1 MLTGLQAG
9 CAHNHSKIVS
19 PTSMATSEHTQLA
32 KVVFISSWIRAVQGD
47 ASASLK
53 DDPCTCTL
61 INQLDTR
68 RPISPTSHSKSTTL
82 GTLGNNYQ

>member
-1 MLTGLQAG
+1 MLTGLQTG

-19 PTSMATSEHTQLA
+19 PTSMATSKHAQLA
-32 KVVFISSWIRAVQGD
+32 KVVFILFWIRA
-47 ASASLK
+47 SARLN
-53 DDPCTCTL
+53 DDPCTL
-61 INQLDTR
+61 IYRLGTR